1 MTNPVRVGVC
11 PDFREEGWPSMNRV
25 ADALVEHLERD
36 HSGAIAASL
45 VAPPF
50 KRRATRVS
58 SGQIAMNFD
67 RGVNR
72 LWDYPRSVGD
82 LQSAY
87 DVFHVVD
94 HSYSQLVQRLP
105 PSRTVVTCHDL
116 DTFRSL
122 LEPEKEQRS
131 VLFKTMTRHILNG
144 FRRAACV
151 TCDTAAVRDEL
162 VGHGVIAHDRIVVVP
177 IGVGDAFSPAA
188 DSDADAETSRL
199 VGASSGATQ
208 ILHVGSTVPRKRIDV
223 LLRIFAGVLHAVPD
237 AHLVRIGGAF
247 TPEQQRL
254 AEELGVARRISVLPT
269 LDDRRLA
276 AAYRRAALVLLPSA
290 REGFGLPVLEAMRC
304 GTPVVASDIPVL
316 REVGGGAAEHCPVDD
331 VDAWVSQSVRLL
343 HERATDPD
351 RWNERRARG
360 RAWASR
366 FSWAAF
372 GDAMTAIYLKLA
384 CAA

>member
-1 MTNPVRVGVC
+1 MTARVRVGVC

-36 HSGAIAASL
+36 HADAIAASL

-58 SGQIAMNFD
+58 NGQAAVNFD
-67 RGVNR
+67 RGMNR
-72 LWDYPRSVGD
+72 LWDYPRAVGD
-82 LQSAY
+82 LHAKY

-122 LEPEKEQRS
+122 LDPETEQRS
-131 VLFKTMTRHILNG
+131 VLFKAMTRHILNG
-144 FRRAACV
+144 FRRAGCV

-162 VGHGVIAHDRIVVVP
+162 VGHGLVAENRIVVVP
-177 IGVGDAFSPAA
+177 IGVGKAFSEAA
-188 DSDADAETSRL
+188 DRDADTEMPTL
-199 VGASSGATQ
+199 TGAPAGA
-208 ILHVGSTVPRKRIDV
+208 IEVLHVGSTVPRKRIDV
-223 LLRIFAGVLHAVPD
+223 LLRIFAGVRRAMPR
-237 AHLVRIGGAF
+237 AHLVRVGGAF
-247 TPEQQRL
+247 TPEQERL
-254 AEELGVARRISVLPT
+254 AAELGVAPHISVLPA

-304 GTPVVASDIPVL
+304 GTPVIASDIPVL
-316 REVGGGAAEHCPVDD
+316 REVGGGVAEHCPLDD
-331 VDAWVSQSVRLL
+331 LDAWVNQSVRLL
-343 HERATDPD
+343 EERKTALDQ
-351 RWNERRARG
+351 WNERRARG
-360 RAWASR
+360 TAWASR
-366 FSWAAF
+366 FSWDAF
-372 GDAMTAIYLKLA
+372 GDAMAAIYTRLA
-384 CAA
+384 CPA